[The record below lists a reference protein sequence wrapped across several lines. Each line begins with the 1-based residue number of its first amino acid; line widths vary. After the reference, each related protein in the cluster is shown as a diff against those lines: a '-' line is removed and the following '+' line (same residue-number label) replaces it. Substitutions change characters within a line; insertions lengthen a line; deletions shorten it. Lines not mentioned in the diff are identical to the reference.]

1 MKRVGCKQTLMLS
14 SAGRLRRPEHVRP
27 LRTLT
32 GHTDTVRCVAFFP
45 DNRHIVSSSWDNTVR
60 IWDIET
66 GSQTKA
72 PFTGHTDVVRSVA
85 VSPDG
90 EKIASVAED
99 RTMRVWS
106 VSSGQL
112 AYEPVEG
119 HASGLWCVTFSPDGR
134 RLATTGDNTI
144 RIWNADTGDL
154 VAGPFRSHNG
164 NLYAL
169 TFSPDGL
176 EIASVANDKTV
187 CICDSDIGQ
196 MLLGP
201 MEGHDSDV
209 RCVVY
214 TPNGRQLV
222 TAADDGTIRVWDVIT
237 GEQLGDPMKSHA
249 NIITSIAI
257 SPDGTFLA
265 TAGPHVVMQV
275 WNLDTRQ
282 VAGPPLRHANDV
294 SCVAFSSDARYLVG
308 GCCDFRIWL
317 WDADVVRRPC
327 SDAPP
332 PLPKVEPAPLPTTDS
347 KPEDNTVPRTVS
359 PALIP
364 LPPSPNSLL
373 GSILELPRCHHPP
386 TPPIESVKQAPVQT
400 DPLPA
405 TTRWT
410 DPLVLKGLWK
420 RQKKH
425 KRGYPGESSDTSI
438 PGVRGR
444 LQRLVK
450 GLSTKPRSDAPDSD
464 ADRHESAAGPAEDIP
479 EAKREHA
486 TPQARD
492 DGDEVLFFC
501 CYFART
507 MRHD

>member
-1 MKRVGCKQTLMLS
+1 MLS

-27 LRTLT
+27 LRTLA

-45 DNRHIVSSSWDNTVR
+45 DNRRIVSSSWDNSVR
-60 IWDIET
+60 IWDVET
-66 GSQTKA
+66 GLQTRA

-99 RTMRVWS
+99 RTLRVWS
-106 VSSGQL
+106 VSSGEL
-112 AYEPVEG
+112 VYEPVEG

-134 RLATTGDNTI
+134 RIATTGDNTI
-144 RIWNADTGDL
+144 RVWNADTGDL

-187 CICDSDIGQ
+187 CICDADIGQ

-214 TPNGRQLV
+214 SPNGRQLV

-237 GEQLGDPMKSHA
+237 GEQVGEPMKSHA

-257 SPDGTFLA
+257 SPDSTFLA
-265 TAGPHVVMQV
+265 TAGPHIVMQV

-294 SCVAFSSDARYLVG
+294 SCVAFSADGRYLVG

-317 WDADVVRRPC
+317 WDADVIRRPC
-327 SDAPP
+327 PDAPP
-332 PLPKVEPAPLPTTDS
+332 PLPKVEPAPLVSCSPGHTTVLTNSKPITDS
-347 KPEDNTVPRTVS
+347 KPEDNTVRTVS

-373 GSILELPRCHHPP
+373 GSILEVSRMVHLHSSHPYP
-386 TPPIESVKQAPVQT
+386 KMTASEIPPSTVLASRERQT
-400 DPLPA
+400 GA
-405 TTRWT
+405 S
-410 DPLVLKGLWK
+410 
-420 RQKKH
+420 
-425 KRGYPGESSDTSI
+425 SSDGSSPCSAQPYHRQGPLEETEEACRGIGCAHTRNKALERSLAASCTGKFVRVTLRI
-438 PGVRGR
+438 PF
-444 LQRLVK
+444 
-450 GLSTKPRSDAPDSD
+450 
-464 ADRHESAAGPAEDIP
+464 DRPLCTGTND
-479 EAKREHA
+479 
-486 TPQARD
+486 
-492 DGDEVLFFC
+492 
-501 CYFART
+501 
-507 MRHD
+507 